1 MSTYEQVLA
10 GQNQAEESNVSRTIQ
25 YNAQRQSEDRQAS
38 IDKLR
43 AVGHF
48 SKSLDGF
55 IQDTVD
61 RNIEDEKERG
71 KLLAIE
77 EDFEAQEGEGILN
90 IPVEDQEE
98 YYANKEGIKA
108 NKKELNEEANKV
120 IEEGGS
126 YQDANDVSNL
136 SGWALYSYVQQ
147 KSKIAADNYED
158 WLKGEMNNNDTL
170 KLNVNGVDFTPS
182 TAETLDQKNV
192 AMKALRRQY
201 VRDNELLD
209 VNRSLLADEEVGF
222 YDKVYTAHKN
232 LNKEYE
238 TAQDIDDGIRIR
250 TDAIE
255 QFRVNK
261 DFALLLGEIKRTRKP
276 DGSNYNR
283 KEALD
288 ETFKILKD
296 LALTGDI
303 TVEELEELQKQEV
316 TINGETYLAG
326 RWRKRWAQLAIDITE
341 AKKNAM
347 DAEQDEFEMQ
357 GDKYVMDIQKKEAE
371 LQKEGKRFSEAEI
384 DEMITNWNPQWGKV
398 DDYLNDLKTRST
410 EDGIDDDVI
419 KILEAKIRNKQPIY
433 QTDVNKINDSEKW
446 AKWTKVAKEAAN
458 QELLKVETDRRD
470 QAVKGIIETTFFEG
484 VERPSGEKW
493 RAANTQA
500 TEEYDRLFKLK
511 RPNFETSEQTHD
523 AVMKELKPRIEADKN
538 KAIGEF
544 TTWDWDKPDNATTD
558 QTYYKN
564 KKISIAAI
572 EIDSNII
579 KDSVI
584 PGTEDALKT
593 YITSKGK
600 TVPRIY
606 EDLAVAINKG
616 NPDNPISPSGLAYL
630 QAQAAGNDVENIKS
644 EIDKEIDELP
654 KHVKQTLL
662 RHPDQYKVARAKLE
676 LIKEDGDISYND
688 IEYLIHEVADMDLKK
703 DEETK
708 PINKELEPRIGDWKD
723 IKGIGYVVWDGEE
736 WLRKGNKGRYK
747 QPYLG
752 NVENYRDIDNYV
764 KPYDGNYTGEIPL
777 GAWYKLPNAIGYAVW
792 DGKNWV
798 RSGNKT
804 RAAQYEGEVTE
815 LIDVDGEVKKLY

>member
-1 MSTYEQVLA
+1 MATYEQVLA
-10 GQNQAEESNVSRTIQ
+10 GQTQAEESNISRTIQ

-38 IDKLR
+38 LDRLK

-61 RNIEDEKERG
+61 KNIEDEKERG

-77 EDFEAQEGEGILN
+77 EDFETQEGEGVLN
-90 IPVEDQEE
+90 IPIEEQEE

-158 WLKGEMNNNDTL
+158 WLKGEMNNNDKL
-170 KLNVNGVDFTPS
+170 KLNVNGVEFTPS

-222 YDKVYTAHKN
+222 YDKVHSAHKT
-232 LNKEYE
+232 LRKEYE
-238 TAQDIDDGIRIR
+238 TAQDIDDGIKIR

-303 TVEELEELQKQEV
+303 TVDQLAELQEQEV
-316 TINGETYLAG
+316 TINGETYKAG

-341 AKKNAM
+341 AKKDAM

-357 GDKYVMDIQKKEAE
+357 GAKFIDDIQAKEAE
-371 LQKEGKRFSEAEI
+371 LQKEDKRYSEAEI
-384 DEMITNWNPQWGKV
+384 DEMIANWDPRWGKL
-398 DDYLNDLKTRST
+398 DPYLTNLKTRST

-419 KILEAKIRNKQPIY
+419 KILKEKIKKKQPIY
-433 QTDVNKINDSEKW
+433 QTDVNRINDAEKW
-446 AKWTKVAKEAAN
+446 AKWTKIAKEGGSLESEEA
-458 QELLKVETDRRD
+458 LRD
-470 QAVKGIIETTFFEG
+470 DAVKGVIETAFFEG

-493 RAANTQA
+493 RAANSQA
-500 TEEYDRLFKLK
+500 TEEYNELFQIK
-511 RPNFETSEQTHD
+511 RKNFETVEDTHD
-523 AVMKELKPRIEADKN
+523 AVMKELKPRIVA
-538 KAIGEF
+538 GEF
-544 TTWDWDKPDNATTD
+544 NVWEWDKPENASPD
-558 QTYYKN
+558 QTYKKN
-564 KKISIAAI
+564 SKLARHAI
-572 EIDSNII
+572 NIDPSYVI
-579 KDSVI
+579 KSVI
-584 PGTEDALKT
+584 PGTEEYLKE
-593 YITSKGK
+593 YISSNGTK
-600 TVPRIY
+600 VPRIY
-606 EDLAVAINKG
+606 EDLAIAINKD
-616 NPDNPISPSGLAYL
+616 NPDNPISASDLAAF
-630 QAQAAGNDVENIKS
+630 QAKAAGEDIENIRS

-662 RHPDQYKVARAKLE
+662 RHPDQFKVNRAKIE
-676 LIKEDGDISYND
+676 LLKEDGDISYND
-688 IEYLIHEVADMDLKK
+688 IEYLIDEVIQMDIDK
-703 DEETK
+703 DDKTK
-708 PINKELEPRIGDWKD
+708 PIDKKLEPRIGDWKD

-815 LIDVDGEVKKLY
+815 LIDVDGEVKQLS